1 MKKKHFLT
9 RLILCLV
16 MVMLFIPASSI
27 TAQAASRKTPSK
39 VRVSSVKATG
49 YDRVTVKWKKAKN
62 ATAYVI
68 YYKRASAKKWVK
80 LKNVSAKTT
89 IYTHKTSKKY
99 PLKQGVKYSY
109 RVRAYN
115 KTGKK
120 YGSYSKTKT
129 VKMPKKAV
137 VTPKPTQKPQPTVT
151 VKPTATPKPT
161 AAPKPTAIPK
171 PTTIPKPTEAPKPTA
186 VPQPTKAPQ
195 PTATP
200 IPKPTAIPKPTEA
213 PKPTA
218 IPQPTKTPQPTATP
232 KPVKVSGVTLSQS
245 SLTMTLKGQTA
256 SLTATVTPDNAANKN
271 ITWSSSNSSVATV
284 VNGTV
289 TAVANGTADIT
300 ATAADGSGVSAK
312 CSVTVKITDDTPDA
326 ITIAGGEAKNIGPT
340 KTTIPGFTDY
350 ANVSFLIKDP
360 NHVLENL
367 GNSYNLR
374 SATVCVKALRK
385 GTATIIAEHDGTV
398 LKQYTVIVTN
408 DWQEYIEYVTW
419 RKSIENKIWSSGMS
433 VVNKLDAA
441 KNFIQSHYGYQNGA
455 SEIMNFYNDT
465 VLDCYGATDLMSDF
479 AKDIGLSIKYVNAVS
494 GHIFDYP
501 VDAFSEGGH
510 VYPRILIN
518 GNWVNY
524 DATPLHS

>member
-39 VRVSSVKATG
+39 VRISSVKATG

-68 YYKRASAKKWVK
+68 YYKQASAKKWVK

-129 VKMPKKAV
+129 VKMPKKTV

-218 IPQPTKTPQPTATP
+218 TPQPTKAPQPTATP

-271 ITWSSSNSSVATV
+271 ITWSSSSSSVATV
-284 VNGTV
+284 NANGTV
-289 TAVANGTADIT
+289 TAVANGTSDIT
-300 ATAADGSGVSAK
+300 ATATDGSGVSAK
-312 CSVTVKITDDTPDA
+312 CSVTVRVPNNVRNITLEGGKSKTIGPDIDDFDNVDFKQVTFD
-326 ITIAGGEAKNIGPT
+326 IKNDNKSIEIAGFNATEYAAGV
-340 KTTIPGFTDY
+340 TIEGLRTGY
-350 ANVSFLIKDP
+350 AV
-360 NHVLENL
+360 
-367 GNSYNLR
+367 
-374 SATVCVKALRK
+374 
-385 GTATIIAEHDGTV
+385 IIAKYNGNVLLTYNVTV
-398 LKQYTVIVTN
+398 SS
-408 DWQEYIEYVTW
+408 DWQEYLEYTAW
-419 RKSIENKIWSSGMS
+419 RHSIESQIWTSNMS
-433 VVNKLDAA
+433 LKDKLDAA
-441 KNFIQSHYGYQNGA
+441 CNYIKTEFSYKLGYCQAVLIYSDKMCDCFG
-455 SEIMNFYNDT
+455 STEIF
-465 VLDCYGATDLMSDF
+465 GDF
-479 AKDIGLSIKYVNAVS
+479 AKDAGAQVKYASTYTGQMYDYLADAVS
-494 GHIFDYP
+494 NAGHLFNK
-501 VDAFSEGGH
+501 V
-510 VYPRILIN
+510 LLN
-518 GNWVNY
+518 GQWVNY
-524 DATPLHS
+524 DACPLP